1 MMVILYEACNGAESF
16 EDANNNSGRRTVADT
31 GTDPVTRMK
40 MVKDQEQEQAPDL
53 MFKIFLSQS
62 Q

>member
-1 MMVILYEACNGAESF
+1 LMMVILYEADNGAESL

-40 MVKDQEQEQAPDL
+40 MVKDQEQEQVHYHNQEQQMQA
-53 MFKIFLSQS
+53 
-62 Q
+62 